1 MPLISFSR
9 SISPLIYLWK
19 WASYVQ
25 WEELELR
32 LWKIKQF
39 LWHHKNAV
47 IWPPRHRMRACDT
60 HQMFDLLPNGP
71 LPPGA
76 RQSEQIWHCRFSSYH
91 GHEKETYICGWIIQN
106 NKQHCHWD
114 WADVLLL
121 LLTMIRTRQSA
132 LACTLIKGKETVTSL
147 PPIYKLLP
155 LNSYLSADNNL
166 KEYQA
171 HEPYM

>member
-1 MPLISFSR
+1 MFVLLLKFEEFPGGGEEHRHIESLVFS
-9 SISPLIYLWK
+9 STSWGGHVFLSSPV
-19 WASYVQ
+19 S
-25 WEELELR
+25 
-32 LWKIKQF
+32 
-39 LWHHKNAV
+39 
-47 IWPPRHRMRACDT
+47 
-60 HQMFDLLPNGP
+60 LLPF
-71 LPPGA
+71 LLHGA

-132 LACTLIKGKETVTSL
+132 LACTLIKGQETVTSL

-155 LNSYLSADNNL
+155 LNSYLSANNNL